1 MSAFRKTYPK
11 EYAKWKRLMHAAS
24 VEKAQLTPFDV
35 LMRTVNGRGTSAT
48 TTTSSADKDDDAYD
62 DDGEW
67 TTSTAAIQVSTT
79 TTTASPATVADDDDT
94 YVFDDDKTGNDAAVI
109 EPPTTTTA
117 SPATVADD
125 DDTYAFD
132 DDKTG
137 NDAAVIE
144 PLTTTTTSA
153 KPLLRGHAE
162 DHSNTMH
169 TDARKTHSNRRGDG
183 SRSTQRLSAKA
194 WNAHKNRKAGAHNEA
209 QHKHK
214 LQRQQQQKR
223 QPDEFKS
230 KEEAKL
236 TRFNKKHPERFHKL
250 IARERKMYPE
260 RFNKHR
266 EKWLQLG
273 VLTTTTTSTTTSKPT
288 PRAPPLNGKCGDLM
302 LVWAHQNLGLRA
314 HRGCL

>member
-1 MSAFRKTYPK
+1 
-11 EYAKWKRLMHAAS
+11 MHAAS
-24 VEKAQLTPFDV
+24 VEKAQLTRNAVEHTAKANLKKENLKMLLITQRSQPVPTPSPTPNILSLIPSQAFDV

-67 TTSTAAIQVSTT
+67 TTSTAAMQVST
-79 TTTASPATVADDDDT
+79 
-94 YVFDDDKTGNDAAVI
+94 
-109 EPPTTTTA
+109 TTTTA

-144 PLTTTTTSA
+144 PLTTTTTTSA

-162 DHSNTMH
+162 DHSYTMH

-223 QPDEFKS
+223 RPDEFKS

-260 RFNKHR
+260 RFDKHR

-273 VLTTTTTSTTTSKPT
+273 VLTTTTTSTTTSKPAS
-288 PRAPPLNGKCGDLM
+288 RAPPLNDKCGDLM
-302 LVWAHQNLGLRA
+302 LAWGHQNLGLRV